1 MGVKVK
7 FKVIL
12 YIVITF
18 DYTYFVK
25 IYQFA
30 EKSSSIFSWSYFVR
44 MTKNNLNYDVYR
56 KLNLPMGLLKS

>member
-1 MGVKVK
+1 MK

-30 EKSSSIFSWSYFVR
+30 EKSSFIFSWSYFVR
-44 MTKNNLNYDVYR
+44 ITKKNLNDDVYK
-56 KLNLPMGLLKS
+56 KLNLLMGLLKS